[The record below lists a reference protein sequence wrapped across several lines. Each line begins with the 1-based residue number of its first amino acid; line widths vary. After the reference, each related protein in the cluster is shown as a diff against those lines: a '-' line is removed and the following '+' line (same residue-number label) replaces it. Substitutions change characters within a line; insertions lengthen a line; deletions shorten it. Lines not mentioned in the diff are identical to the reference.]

1 MTQGSLSYQYKSA
14 DIITKLIVINV
25 LLFLVVI
32 IATELFQWEDDFLTH
47 WFVLPE
53 TFSHFLAQPWSL
65 ITYNFV
71 HTGFWHILF
80 NMLWLYF
87 FGRYV
92 TNLFSEE
99 RFLTIY
105 LLGGMAGGILYMVSY
120 NVFPALVS
128 TVGTLQGAS
137 AAVMALMGF
146 SATYSPNAPIRIFT
160 INLKLWHIALFFI
173 LWNLVSLSTLKNPGG
188 ILAHLGGAF
197 FGYVYARQLL
207 NGKDIGSWFEKLL
220 SGFSNLFKPKT
231 KKPFK
236 KVHRNNTTQKT
247 SQRSISKETKSE
259 HQKKVDAILDKIGK
273 SGYES
278 LTKEEKDYLFK
289 AGKEN

>member
-1 MTQGSLSYQYKSA
+1 MTQGSLSYQFKTA

-25 LLFLVVI
+25 LIFLVVI
-32 IATELFQWEDDFLTH
+32 IATALFQLEDNFLTQ

-53 TFSHFLAQPWSL
+53 SFSHFITQPWS
-65 ITYNFV
+65 IVTYNFI

-92 TNLFSEE
+92 TNLFSER
-99 RFLTIY
+99 RFLAIY
-105 LLGGMAGGILYMVSY
+105 LLGGIAGGVLYMISY
-120 NVFPALVS
+120 NIFPAFVS

-160 INLKLWHIALFFI
+160 INLKLWHIAMFFI
-173 LWNLVSLSTLKNPGG
+173 LWNLVSLSTLKNAGG

-207 NGKDIGSWFEKLL
+207 KGNDIGNWFERLL
-220 SGFSNLFKPKT
+220 ERIVALFTPKK

-236 KVHRNNTTQKT
+236 KVHRNKTTQNA
-247 SQRSISKETKSE
+247 SQRFNKETKTDY
-259 HQKKVDAILDKIGK
+259 QKQVDQILDKIGK

-278 LTKEEKDYLFK
+278 LTKEEKDFLFK

>member
-1 MTQGSLSYQYKSA
+1 MTQGSLSYQYRTA

-25 LLFLVVI
+25 VVFLVVI
-32 IATELFQWEDDFLTH
+32 IATALFQLEDDFLTQ
-47 WFVLPE
+47 WLVLPE
-53 TFSHFLAQPWSL
+53 TFSHFFTRPWSL

-92 TNLFSEE
+92 TNLFSEK

-120 NVFPALVS
+120 NIFPAFVS
-128 TVGTLQGAS
+128 TIGTLQGAS

-146 SATYSPNAPIRIFT
+146 AATYSPNAPIRIFT

-197 FGYVYARQLL
+197 FGYVYARQLIH
-207 NGKDIGSWFEKLL
+207 GKDIGSWFERLVAL
-220 SGFSNLFKPKT
+220 FLELFKPKK

-236 KVHRNNTTQKT
+236 KVHRNKTTQTT
-247 SQRSISKETKSE
+247 SHRLNKETKTD
-259 HQKKVDAILDKIGK
+259 HQKRVDQILDKIGK

-278 LTKEEKDYLFK
+278 LTKEEKDFLFK
-289 AGKEN
+289 AGKDT

>member
-1 MTQGSLSYQYKSA
+1 MTQGSLSYQFKTA
-14 DIITKLIVINV
+14 DIITKLIVINAV
-25 LLFLVVI
+25 VFLVLI
-32 IATELFQWEDDFLTH
+32 IASALFQWNINTLTQ

-53 TFSHFLAQPWSL
+53 SFSHFITQPWSL
-65 ITYNFV
+65 ITYNFI

-92 TNLFSEE
+92 TNLFSEQ

-105 LLGGMAGGILYMVSY
+105 LLGGIAGGILYIISY
-120 NVFPALVS
+120 NIFPAFALQI
-128 TVGTLQGAS
+128 GTLQGAS

-146 SATYSPNAPIRIFT
+146 SATYSPHAPIRIFT
-160 INLKLWHIALFFI
+160 INLKLWHVALFFI
-173 LWNLVSLSTLKNPGG
+173 VWNLVSLSTLKNAGG

-207 NGKDIGSWFEKLL
+207 KGNDIGSGFERLL
-220 SGFSNLFKPKT
+220 ALFLRVFKPKK

-236 KVHRNNTTQKT
+236 KVHRNKTTQKP
-247 SQRSISKETKSE
+247 SQRFNKETKTDY
-259 HQKKVDAILDKIGK
+259 QKQVDQILDKIGK

-278 LTKEEKDYLFK
+278 LTKEEKDFLFK

>member
-1 MTQGSLSYQYKSA
+1 MTHGSLSYQFKTA

-25 LLFLVVI
+25 LIFLVVI
-32 IATELFQWEDDFLTH
+32 IANALFQLEDNFLIQ
-47 WFVLPE
+47 WLILPE
-53 TFSHFLAQPWSL
+53 SFSHFITQPWS
-65 ITYNFV
+65 IVTYNFI
-71 HTGFWHILF
+71 HEGFWHILF

-92 TNLFSEE
+92 TNLFSEQ

-105 LLGGMAGGILYMVSY
+105 ILGGMAGGILYMISY
-120 NVFPALVS
+120 NIFPAFALKI
-128 TVGTLQGAS
+128 GTLQGAS

-160 INLKLWHIALFFI
+160 LKLKLWHIALFFI
-173 LWNLVSLSTLKNPGG
+173 LWNLLSLSTLKNPGG

-207 NGKDIGSWFEKLL
+207 KGKDIGIWFEKLL
-220 SGFSNLFKPKT
+220 LGISNVFKPST

-236 KVHRNNTTQKT
+236 KVHRNKATQKQ
-247 SQRSISKETKSE
+247 SQRFNKEAKTDQ
-259 HQKKVDAILDKIGK
+259 QKEIDKILDKIGK

-278 LTKEEKDYLFK
+278 LTKDEKDFLFK
-289 AGKEN
+289 AGNDN